1 MRLVLRVTIA
11 IFLFITA
18 SSIAIGYFAISK
30 YQSSQINLI
39 DASLNSKVKALKA
52 TKEDPLTVATYLAQ
66 VSAIPVTVDY
76 LAQGGMVTELTEI
89 GPNVPKFPNSVLLK
103 RALNADI
110 NFGSNL
116 RIRAYALPRNESL
129 LLAASLTSINSD
141 VSVLT
146 SDLVMFI
153 ILVDLIAGLFAFLV
167 FRRDGKLNQVSHL
180 IAAQQRAM
188 QKFLGDASHEL
199 RTPLTVIKGYV
210 DLARSTSDIEKHQVY
225 LGKSSNEIIR
235 METIINDLLF
245 LAEAGEAQEENLVEV
260 NLTQLINEHIEVL
273 GALQPKRLITSK
285 LDSEMVLL
293 ANSKLMDRLVGNLF
307 SNIRRHTP
315 DDAPVSAQLTSQ
327 GSEIFFVIED
337 GGPGLSD
344 YPDRPRFLKRFTS
357 QRSAEGGGS
366 GLGLS
371 IVSGVI
377 ERYHGTLLL
386 SKSELGGLRVEV
398 RFPQQMLAPNHSI
411 ISNSKQP

>member
-1 MRLVLRVTIA
+1 MRLVLRVTVA
-11 IFLFITA
+11 IFLFMTA

-30 YQSSQINLI
+30 YQSSQIHLI
-39 DASLNSKVKALKA
+39 DASLNAKVKALKA

-66 VSAIPVTVDY
+66 VSSIPVTVEY
-76 LAQGGMVTELTEI
+76 LAQGGLVTELTEI
-89 GPNVPKFPNSVLLK
+89 GPSVPKIPDATLLK
-103 RALNADI
+103 KALSTDI

-116 RIRAYALPRNESL
+116 RIRTYALPRNERL
-129 LLAASLTSINSD
+129 LFANSLTSINSD

-146 SDLVMFI
+146 KDLVWFI
-153 ILVDLIAGLFAFLV
+153 ILVDLLAGLFAFLV

-210 DLARSTSDIEKHQVY
+210 DLARSTSDVEKHEVY

-235 METIINDLLF
+235 MEAIINDLLL
-245 LAEAGEAQEENLVEV
+245 LAEAGEAQEV
-260 NLTQLINEHIEVL
+260 NLDEENFDEVDFTQLINEHVEVL
-273 GALQPKRLITSK
+273 EALQPKRLINTKIESGIVLQVNPK
-285 LDSEMVLL
+285 LI
-293 ANSKLMDRLVGNLF
+293 DRLVGNLF

-315 DDAPVSAQLTSQ
+315 EDVPVSIQLTRQESDLL
-327 GSEIFFVIED
+327 FVVED
-337 GGPGLSD
+337 GGPGLAE
-344 YPDRPRFLKRFTS
+344 YPERQRFFKRFAS
-357 QRSAEGGGS
+357 QRSSEGGGS

-371 IVSGVI
+371 IASGVV
-377 ERYHGTLLL
+377 ERYGGLFLL

-398 RFPQQMLAPNHSI
+398 RFPVRLVV
-411 ISNSKQP
+411 